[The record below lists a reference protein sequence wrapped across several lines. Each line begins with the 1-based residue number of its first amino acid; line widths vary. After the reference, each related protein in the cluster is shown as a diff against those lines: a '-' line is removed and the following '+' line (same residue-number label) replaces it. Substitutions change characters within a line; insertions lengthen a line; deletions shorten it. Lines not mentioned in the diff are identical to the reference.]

1 VALVALLTV
10 TGPIAPAVPPPTE
23 IEGPKLAVVAPWK
36 KFENE
41 PVIVTLKLCPGFPD
55 TGESVINAGGLI
67 VSDELF
73 VLANAEPSSADPDRE
88 TRYAVGVVTSCAEE
102 T

>member
-1 VALVALLTV
+1 V
-10 TGPIAPAVPPPTE
+10 TGPIAPAVAPPTE

-41 PVIVTLKLCPGFPD
+41 PVIVTLKVCPGFPNA
-55 TGESVINAGGLI
+55 GESSVIDAGGLI
-67 VSDELF
+67 VRAELF
-73 VLANAEPSSADPDRE
+73 VLANAEPCSADPDID
-88 TRYAVGVVTSCAEE
+88 TRYAVGLVTSCADE